1 MNRSELI
8 FSAILVPLDYIVIV
22 LAGVAAYAVRFSAVM
37 KELRAVTYELPQE
50 EYLKIILVVGV
61 LWVAVFALSGLYRI
75 KTTRRRTE
83 ETTKIILACS
93 AAVMVLILIIFYQ
106 RELFSSR
113 FIIIIGWVFSIVF
126 ITVERSI
133 VSWLQK
139 SLLKRGVGTHA
150 ICVIGSGT
158 TTDNIISAINNNPG
172 IGYQIVRHI
181 SNITEE
187 SFLELEK
194 ILASSRIDEIIQTDA
209 RIPKLDV
216 LKLIDVA
223 NEHQVT
229 FKYTPDLL
237 ESKVTN
243 ISVSPLAGIPII
255 EIRRTKLEGWGK
267 IVKRLF
273 DLAGS
278 MLGLITIFPLFL
290 LAAIYIKLDSRGPV
304 FARLGRVGRRG
315 EKFIL
320 FKFRSMVVGAHA
332 MKKDLMQYNERN
344 DGPLFKMKNDPR
356 ITRAGRFLRK
366 TSIDELP
373 QLFNVLAGNMSLVGP
388 RPHEPEEVERY
399 KKHHHKLLN
408 IKPGM
413 TGMAQVSGR
422 SDLSFEEEVKLDVT
436 YIENW
441 SFGLDLQILF
451 KTPFVLLIKKGAV

>member
-8 FSAILVPLDYIVIV
+8 FSAILVPLDYLVII
-22 LAGVAAYAVRFSAVM
+22 LAGIAAYTIRFSELM
-37 KELRAVTYELPQE
+37 KGLRAVTYEMPLE
-50 EYLKIILVVGV
+50 EYFKILLVVGI
-61 LWVAVFALSGLYRI
+61 LWVAVFALSGLYSI

-113 FIIIIGWVFSIVF
+113 FIVITGWIFSIFFVA
-126 ITVERSI
+126 VERSL
-133 VSWLQK
+133 VRWLQK

-150 ICVIGSGT
+150 VCIIGNGT
-158 TTDNIISAINNNPG
+158 TTDNIIAAINSNPG

-181 SNITEE
+181 PNITEE

-209 RIPKLDV
+209 RIPKQDV
-216 LKLIDVA
+216 LKLIDTA
-223 NEHQVT
+223 NEHHIT

-243 ISVSPLAGIPII
+243 ISVSPLAGVPII
-255 EIRRTKLEGWGK
+255 EIRKTRLEGWGK
-267 IVKRLF
+267 IIKRLF
-273 DLAGS
+273 DLVGS
-278 MLGLITIFPLFL
+278 LLGLIVISPLFL
-290 LAAIYIKLDSRGPV
+290 LVAIGIKLDSKGPV
-304 FARLGRVGRRG
+304 FQRLNRIGRRG
-315 EKFIL
+315 EKFTF

-332 MKKDLMQYNERN
+332 MKKDLMKYNERD
-344 DGPLFKMKNDPR
+344 DGPLFKMKDDPR
-356 ITRAGRFLRK
+356 ITRVGRFLRK

-373 QLFNVLAGNMSLVGP
+373 QLFNVAAGNMSLVGP
-388 RPHEPEEVERY
+388 RPHEPEEVDRY
-399 KKHHHKLLN
+399 KKHHKKLLN

-422 SDLSFEEEVKLDVT
+422 SNLSFEEEVKLDVT

-441 SFGLDLQILF
+441 SFFLDLQILF
-451 KTPFVLLIKKGAV
+451 KTPFILLTKKGAA